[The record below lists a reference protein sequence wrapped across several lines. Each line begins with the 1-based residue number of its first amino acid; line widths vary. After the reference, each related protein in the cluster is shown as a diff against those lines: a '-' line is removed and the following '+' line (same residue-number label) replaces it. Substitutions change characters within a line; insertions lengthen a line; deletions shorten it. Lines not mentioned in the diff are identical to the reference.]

1 MMLRGQAGGSGRCLF
16 TASQWRELEHQ
27 ALIYKYMAAGSQV
40 PHELVIPLR
49 HHDAAA
55 VDTAPCL
62 GSCFPPP
69 QPSLGWGLYG
79 MGAQYARKPE
89 DPEPGRC
96 RRTDGKKWRC
106 SREAY
111 GESKYCDR
119 HMHRG
124 KNRSRKPVEPMSSTS
139 TVSSPAPAPPGATYR
154 PSALSISPPV
164 PADTPSSYGHY
175 QTRPDTSAARAAA
188 QLHLDAPS
196 PPPSYHRYAQAQQQY
211 SASPFFP
218 SGGGYGYGQ
227 SRQQDQEE
235 AEAMARRRQ
244 HCLALGADLSLD
256 KPDAGAASSVTTEEK
271 PLRRFFDECPRDDTS
286 VDGRPWYMGHRDE
299 TLLSM
304 SIPTTARYPN
314 GGE

>member
-1 MMLRGQAGGSGRCLF
+1 
-16 TASQWRELEHQ
+16 
-27 ALIYKYMAAGSQV
+27 
-40 PHELVIPLR
+40 
-49 HHDAAA
+49 
-55 VDTAPCL
+55 
-62 GSCFPPP
+62 
-69 QPSLGWGLYG
+69 
-79 MGAQYARKPE
+79 
-89 DPEPGRC
+89 
-96 RRTDGKKWRC
+96 
-106 SREAY
+106 
-111 GESKYCDR
+111 
-119 HMHRG
+119 
-124 KNRSRKPVEPMSSTS
+124 
-139 TVSSPAPAPPGATYR
+139 
-154 PSALSISPPV
+154 V

-188 QLHLDAPS
+188 QLHLDSPS

-211 SASPFFP
+211 CASPFFP
-218 SGGGYGYGQ
+218 SGGGYGYGYGQ
-227 SRQQDQEE
+227 SRQQEQEE

-314 GGE
+314 GGTYYLL